1 MSADIAEHGYGEALR
16 RRLRRRLILLG
27 VAVGVA
33 ALSAGGLWWAQR
45 LMTASVPPGEAPLL
59 RADGRPFKTRPQDP
73 GGMTVPN
80 MDRLIYESGAGKN
93 RVEHLLPAPE
103 EPLPR
108 PAAPQPAPEPAVPPP
123 ASAASPAAPAPEPPP
138 AAAPPAPVAA
148 APLPPAAPAPAPA
161 APAAPPP
168 PAAPPQQAASPS
180 KPASGGVR
188 VQVGAVRSEAAAKSE
203 WERLRRQNADLLGPL
218 GLAVARFEDPGR
230 GTFFRLQAGPVDA
243 AAAERICGEL
253 ERRHVGCIIV
263 R

>member
-1 MSADIAEHGYGEALR
+1 MSAETAEHGYGEDLR

-27 VAVGVA
+27 VAVAVA
-33 ALSAGGLWWAQR
+33 ALAAGGLWWAQR

-80 MDRLIYESGAGKN
+80 IDRLIYEPGAGKSK
-93 RVEHLLPAPE
+93 VEHLLPPPE

-108 PAAPQPAPEPAVPPP
+108 EALPQPAPEPSPPP
-123 ASAASPAAPAPEPPP
+123 AVAAAPPSPEPPP
-138 AAAPPAPVAA
+138 AAAPPAPVTA
-148 APLPPAAPAPAPA
+148 APLAPAAPATAPAPAPEPPPAAPAKA
-161 APAAPPP
+161 
-168 PAAPPQQAASPS
+168 
-180 KPASGGVR
+180 ASGGVR
-188 VQVGAVRSEAAAKSE
+188 LQVGAVRSEAAARSE

-218 GLAVARFEDPGR
+218 SLAVARFDDPSR

-253 ERRHVGCIIV
+253 KRRHVGCIIV